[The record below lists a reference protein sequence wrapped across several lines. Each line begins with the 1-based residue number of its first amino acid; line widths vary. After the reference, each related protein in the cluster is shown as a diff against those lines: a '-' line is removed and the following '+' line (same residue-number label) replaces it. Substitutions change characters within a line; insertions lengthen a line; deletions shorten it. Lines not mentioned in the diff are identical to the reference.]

1 MRFFHCCSLAAD
13 WLCPDMTDQQ
23 LSAND
28 TTAYWYGKGLLR
40 LFSLPALIL
49 MGAFTGF
56 SGLARDAG
64 LTIWQ
69 VEFMVLTIWAL
80 PSKVVLIGSITSG
93 ASLAAAFI
101 AVSLSAVRLMPMTMA
116 LVPEMR
122 TEKTRPLTLY
132 LLSHFVAVTAWVMS
146 METFQRVPRD
156 FRTAYFAGIASAL
169 MSSNMV
175 IAYLV
180 FELADTFPPALD
192 AALVFVTPLYFL
204 CSLWGSARERAAH
217 YAMVAGLI
225 LTPLFHT
232 WVPEF
237 DILAAGLTGGTA
249 AWFFAR
255 RDEKAALP

>member
-1 MRFFHCCSLAAD
+1 MRIFHCCSLIAN
-13 WLCPDMTDQQ
+13 WLFPDMAEPDQ
-23 LSAND
+23 SANN
-28 TTAYWYGKGLLR
+28 TTAYWYGRGLLR
-40 LFSLPALIL
+40 LFTLPALIL

-80 PSKVVLIGSITSG
+80 PSKVVLIGAITSG
-93 ASLAAAFI
+93 TSLAAAFI

-122 TEKTRPLTLY
+122 AEKTRRLTLY
-132 LLSHFVAVTAWVMS
+132 LLSHFVAVTGWVMS

-169 MSSNMV
+169 MSSNMIIV
-175 IAYLV
+175 LLV
-180 FELADTFPPALD
+180 FEVADAFPPILD

-217 YAMVAGLI
+217 YAMGAGLL
-225 LTPLFHT
+225 LTPIFHA
-232 WVPEF
+232 WIPEG
-237 DILAAGLTGGTA
+237 DILAAGLIGGTV
-249 AWFFAR
+249 AWLFVR
-255 RDEKAALP
+255 HGGKAVQP

>member
-1 MRFFHCCSLAAD
+1 MRFFRCCSLVAD
-13 WLCPDMTDQQ
+13 WLCPDMADQDN
-23 LSAND
+23 LSNNMA
-28 TTAYWYGKGLLR
+28 AYWYGRGLLR
-40 LFSLPALIL
+40 LFTLPALIL

-56 SGLARDAG
+56 AGLARDAG

-69 VEFMVLTIWAL
+69 VEIMVLFIWAL
-80 PSKVVLIGSITSG
+80 PSKVVLIGAITSG

-122 TEKTRPLTLY
+122 AEKTRPLTLY

-156 FRTAYFAGIASAL
+156 FRTAYFPGIASAL
-169 MSSNMV
+169 MSSNMI
-175 IAYLV
+175 IAFIV
-180 FELADTFPPALD
+180 FEAADTFPPVLD

-225 LTPLFHT
+225 LTPMFHA
-232 WVPEF
+232 WIPEL
-237 DILAAGLTGGTA
+237 DILAAGLIGGTA
-249 AWFFAR
+249 AWLLAR
-255 RDEKAALP
+255 RSGKVVLP

>member
-1 MRFFHCCSLAAD
+1 MRFFRCCSLVAD
-13 WLCPDMTDQQ
+13 WLCPDMADQDN
-23 LSAND
+23 LSNNMA
-28 TTAYWYGKGLLR
+28 AYWYGRGLLR
-40 LFSLPALIL
+40 LFTLPALIL

-56 SGLARDAG
+56 AGLARDAG

-69 VEFMVLTIWAL
+69 VEIMVLFIWAL
-80 PSKVVLIGSITSG
+80 PSKVVLIGAITSG
-93 ASLAAAFI
+93 TSLAAAFL
-101 AVSLSAVRLMPMTMA
+101 AVSLSAGRLMPMTMA

-122 TEKTRPLTLY
+122 AEKTRPLTLY

-169 MSSNMV
+169 MSSNMI
-175 IAYLV
+175 IAFIV
-180 FELADTFPPALD
+180 FEAADTFPPVLD

-225 LTPLFHT
+225 LTPMFHA
-232 WVPEF
+232 WIPEL
-237 DILAAGLTGGTA
+237 DILAAGLIGGTA
-249 AWFFAR
+249 AWLLAR
-255 RDEKAALP
+255 RSGKVVLP